1 MRGATDLVS
10 AIHHIKQAFEHLD
23 SFRRE
28 HPGSAGARLFKTYQQ
43 KLEWIVKDFLTIPY
57 LPSQVVEGIRKEWES
72 DVFTKDA
79 ILDKVNMLNPEQREA
94 IEAIIDQVILGQE
107 LKIIEQ

>member
-57 LPSQVVEGIRKEWES
+57 LPSQVVDGIRKEWES

-94 IEAIIDQVILGQE
+94 VEVLIDQIILGQE